1 MAAQVENSEN
11 NEDAMTRLKDSVQ
24 SLKADVAELQ
34 DRASAGLRDLKDK
47 SQVYREKSGEV
58 IGSVAEY
65 CKENP
70 QQAALIA
77 GATGLGVG
85 IILGLLMRGR

>member
-1 MAAQVENSEN
+1 MPTEAENSE
-11 NEDAMTRLKDSVQ
+11 DAVGRLKDSVQ

-34 DRASAGLRDLKDK
+34 DRASAGLRELKEK
-47 SQVYREKSGEV
+47 GQVYREKSGEV
-58 IGSVAEY
+58 IDSVAEY

-85 IILGLLMRGR
+85 VILGLLMRGK